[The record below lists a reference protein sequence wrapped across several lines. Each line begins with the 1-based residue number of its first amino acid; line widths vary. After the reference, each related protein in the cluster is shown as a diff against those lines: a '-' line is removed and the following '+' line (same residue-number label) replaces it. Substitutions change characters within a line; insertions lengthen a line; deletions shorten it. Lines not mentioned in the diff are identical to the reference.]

1 MHTLLKDSGARRE
14 GERQQLR
21 MENLKHLKQEYSLQT
36 GL

>member
-14 GERQQLR
+14 ERPAVKDGK
-21 MENLKHLKQEYSLQT
+21 LKHLKQEYSLQT